1 MNTYKV
7 RVYESAEKQY
17 NVVIHADNLWVDED
31 TGFLTFSRKSG
42 KTNAMGVETNTTVAV
57 FPHFV
62 YCKQIVS
69 EEP

>member
-1 MNTYKV
+1 MNTWKV

-17 NVVIHADNLWVDED
+17 NVVIHADRLWVQED
-31 TGFLTFSRKSG
+31 TGFLTFSRKTG
-42 KTNAMGVETNTTVAV
+42 KTNVMGGELSETVAV

-62 YCKQIVS
+62 YCKLIVS